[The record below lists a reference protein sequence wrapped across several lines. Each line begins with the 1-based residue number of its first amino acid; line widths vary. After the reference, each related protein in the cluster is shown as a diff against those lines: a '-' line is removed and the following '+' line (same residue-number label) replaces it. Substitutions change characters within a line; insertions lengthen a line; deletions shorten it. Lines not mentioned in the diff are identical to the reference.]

1 MRGGDPRDSNR
12 TRPAGQRRASQA
24 ASLFGASLVVRFGRA
39 KGPPR
44 PPAGARTSG
53 TIARIA
59 VGQGYGFV
67 RLRDRREVFFH
78 RADLD
83 ESTPFNSLQIGDAV
97 TFELI
102 VDDISGP
109 RAVSVTRRSRKK
121 HQREGA

>member
-1 MRGGDPRDSNR
+1 MRTTEERAGVQNLAGNWMRM
-12 TRPAGQRRASQA
+12 PADVRRLHRLAM
-24 ASLFGASLVVRFGRA
+24 RFGKA

-44 PPAGARTSG
+44 APEGARTSG

-59 VGQGYGFV
+59 VGQGHGFI

-83 ESTPFNSLQIGDAV
+83 DDTSFNSLRHGDLV

-102 VDDISGP
+102 VDVISGP
-109 RAVSVTRRSRKK
+109 RAVCVTRRRGDLSGKA
-121 HQREGA
+121 Q